1 MKLKH
6 INIVLIIFFSFF
18 IKLNAAENI
27 SFIDIDRIVFESELG
42 KKIDDKIN
50 NDFKIENEKL
60 ASMEKE
66 LKKKE
71 NDILKQKNI
80 LSEAELNKKINDFKI
95 EVQNFQ
101 KRRASINEKFR
112 ILRVKQTNELLKKL
126 NKILFK
132 FADDNSISII
142 LRKNDIVLGKSS
154 LDITNKI
161 LEIFNKEVKSLK

>member
-1 MKLKH
+1 MKLKY

-60 ASMEKE
+60 VSIEKD
-66 LKKKE
+66 LKTKE

-80 LSEAELNKKINDFKI
+80 LSEEELNKKINDFKI

-101 KRRASINEKFR
+101 KKRASINEKFR
-112 ILRVKQTNELLKKL
+112 TLRVTQTNELLKKL
-126 NKILFK
+126 NIILFK
-132 FADDNSISII
+132 FADDKSISII
-142 LRKNDIVLGKSS
+142 LRKNDIVLGKSN
-154 LDITNKI
+154 LDITDKI
-161 LEIFNKEVKSLK
+161 LEIFNNEVKSLK

>member
-60 ASMEKE
+60 ASIEKE
-66 LKKKE
+66 LKTKE

-80 LSEAELNKKINDFKI
+80 LSEEELNKKINDFKI

-132 FADDNSISII
+132 FADDNSIPII

>member
-1 MKLKH
+1 MKLKY
-6 INIVLIIFFSFF
+6 INILIIIFFSFF

-27 SFIDIDRIVFESELG
+27 SFIDVDRIVFESELG

-132 FADDNSISII
+132 FADDNSIPII

>member
-1 MKLKH
+1 MKLKY
-6 INIVLIIFFSFF
+6 INIVIIIFFSFF

-27 SFIDIDRIVFESELG
+27 SFIDVDRIVFESELG

-66 LKKKE
+66 LKTKE

-132 FADDNSISII
+132 FADDNSIPII